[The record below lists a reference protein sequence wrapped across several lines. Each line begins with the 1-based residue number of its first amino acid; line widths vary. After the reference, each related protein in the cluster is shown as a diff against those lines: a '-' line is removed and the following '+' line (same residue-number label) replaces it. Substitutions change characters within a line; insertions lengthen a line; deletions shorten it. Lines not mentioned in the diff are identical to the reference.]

1 MLSAS
6 SLSIYIL
13 VLTIDIY
20 VVKQEDSST
29 SQILLDH
36 MQKKNEAKK
45 KTQANIHNIRTW
57 IWKGFCCVTS

>member
-1 MLSAS
+1 MY
-6 SLSIYIL
+6 IYIL

-36 MQKKNEAKK
+36 MQKKKRSKK
-45 KTQANIHNIRTW
+45 KRRKQTYTTYARGYG
-57 IWKGFCCVTS
+57 KAFVCCVTS